1 MLKITLERVAPQQ
14 KHILFRM
21 LQYSLFEESLTDL
34 NEMNGEAL
42 FEYPWFDI
50 YFTEADREAYFIREN
65 VSRRLLGFAMINT
78 HVQKSEK
85 GHSIAEFMV
94 IPKYR
99 GRGIGKRAAME
110 CFDKHEGS
118 WEVTPAYGSKAAR
131 EFWGHVID
139 EYTEKNNTLT
149 DGTFC
154 FFCRV
159 DRMHRG
165 KGKDFPGIQEQR
177 GKAGLDIYG
186 KETETDPGKAAKTA
200 AGLTPKET
208 KHKNRD

>member
-1 MLKITLERVAPQQ
+1 MIKIILEPVSPQQ
-14 KHILFRM
+14 RDTLFRM

-42 FEYPWFDI
+42 FEYPWFDL
-50 YFTEADREAYFIREN
+50 YFTEEDREACFIREEE
-65 VSRRLLGFAMINT
+65 SYRLLGFAMINT

-110 CFDKHEGS
+110 CFDKHAGR
-118 WEVTPAYGSKAAR
+118 WEVTPSIGSRAAR
-131 EFWGHVID
+131 EFWKHVID
-139 EYTEKNNTLT
+139 QYTGENNTPT

-154 FFCRV
+154 FSRRNGH
-159 DRMHRG
+159 DT
-165 KGKDFPGIQEQR
+165 Q
-177 GKAGLDIYG
+177 
-186 KETETDPGKAAKTA
+186 T
-200 AGLTPKET
+200 
-208 KHKNRD
+208 